1 MSKKM
6 PTPNPSDCLLPIG
19 STVASPVIEGLW
31 TTDDLA
37 NYLQVSPRLVQ
48 RMRSAG
54 KLPEPIRVGRLPRWR
69 ADVIMGWVEQGG
81 RS

>member
-1 MSKKM
+1 MPKKM
-6 PTPNPSDCLLPIG
+6 ATPNPRDCLLPIG
-19 STVASPVIEGLW
+19 NTVAPLVTERLW

-37 NYLQVSPRLVQ
+37 TYLQVSPRLVQ

-54 KLPEPIRVGRLPRWR
+54 KLPEPILVGRLPRWR
-69 ADVIMGWVEQGG
+69 ADVIIGWVEQGG